1 MEMRW
6 DEDKPKFWLKAL
18 STIMSA
24 GKSFDEDIKKV
35 VPNFYDGVWFD
46 DSSNDEYDS
55 KKWIAKGTESAEDVF
70 KSILTYLSKSK
81 LPYKN
86 NVFTYQT
93 PLATDQNGPR
103 LNAVLFSECP
113 DYDNSVEV
121 INAEVEDF
129 EGIREYKYTKYIVSV
144 TDKTLQISVDGIK
157 GYDKPILFYYDSV
170 KNELSYE
177 SEKDLLG
184 SVTMDYAMLNI
195 LKLTIGLDFLHKVS
209 TTNEST
215 FNTLQLKFDPSKKFI
230 NLKRSRKG
238 KLPICEWVTSVY
250 DPKNSYTKITNIKGT
265 HASPRE
271 HHRRGHWRVYK
282 SGKRGWV
289 KPAKVGD
296 ESNGVLRKTLTI
308 GQSKE
313 EVVT

>member
-1 MEMRW
+1 MKW

-18 STIMSA
+18 SMASA
-24 GKSFDEDIKKV
+24 SKSLDENIKNAI
-35 VPNFYDGVWFD
+35 PNFYDGVWFD
-46 DSSNDEYDS
+46 DQFNDEYDS
-55 KKWIAKGTESAEDVF
+55 KKWIAKGTESAEDTF
-70 KSILTYLSKSK
+70 KRILTYVNKSK

-93 PLATDQNGPR
+93 HTTASDQNGPR
-103 LNAVLFSECP
+103 LNTVLFAECP

-121 INAEVEDF
+121 VNAEAEDF
-129 EGIREYKYTKYIVSV
+129 EGIRDHKYTKYIVCV
-144 TDKTLQISVDGIK
+144 TDETLQIKVVGIK
-157 GYDKPILFYYDSV
+157 GYDEPILFYYDSA
-170 KNELSYE
+170 KHELQYE
-177 SEKDLLG
+177 SAKDLLG
-184 SVTMDYAMLNI
+184 SDTMDYAIVNI
-195 LKLTIGLDFLHKVS
+195 QKLTIGLDLLHQVS

-215 FNTLQLKFDPSKKFI
+215 FNTVQPKLDQSKKFI
-230 NLKRSRKG
+230 NLKRSKKG
-238 KLPICEWVTSVY
+238 KLPICEWITGVY
-250 DPKNSYTKITNIKGT
+250 DPKSSYKKITNIKGT

-296 ESNGVLRKTLTI
+296 ESNGVLRKTLII

-313 EVVT
+313 EVVA